1 MAWVAVAIG
10 GAAVVT
16 AGAGMYSSSQASSAM
31 AGATKGAQRRILT
44 AQREAIAADE
54 KALERQIEL
63 NEPFRQM
70 GLDVIPQLM
79 LEIKSGAPTFD
90 EFVQSPEAASIREQ
104 ELNDIRIATERSA
117 AAKGNLFAPSTQME
131 LQKRAMQITA
141 SSKLGQYENVL
152 SRRDRQLNDEF
163 NLVNIGRGATT
174 QQTGAIRDSGSNIS
188 NIISNTGTNMANL
201 DMAKGEARA
210 SGYINTGN
218 VIGNAITS
226 GVSNYLSYQ
235 ANQPAKP

>member
-10 GAAVVT
+10 GSALV
-16 AGAGMYSSSQASSAM
+16 GAYSSSKASSAM
-31 AGATKGAQRRILT
+31 TGATKGAQKRQMQM
-44 AQREAIAADE
+44 QREIMAHE
-54 KALERQIEL
+54 KETLERQIEL

-70 GLDVIPQLM
+70 GLDAIPQLM
-79 LEIKSGAPTFD
+79 SEIKSGAPTFD
-90 EFVQSPEAASIREQ
+90 EFVQSPEASAIREQ
-104 ELNDIRIATERSA
+104 ELTDIRTATERSA
-117 AAKGNLFAPSTQME
+117 AAKGNLFAPSTQQE

-163 NLVNIGRGATT
+163 NLINIGRGATT
-174 QQTGAIRDSGSNIS
+174 QQAGAIRDSGSNIS

-218 VIGNAITS
+218 AITS
-226 GVSNYLSYQ
+226 GVSNYLSYK
-235 ANQPAKP
+235 ANQ

>member
-1 MAWVAVAIG
+1 MGVE
-10 GAAVVT
+10 AAVIGSSVLS
-16 AGAGMYSSSQASSAM
+16 AGVGMYSSSKAASAM
-31 AGATKGAQRRILT
+31 AGATKGAQRRMLT
-44 AQREAIAADE
+44 AQREAIAAEE

-70 GLDVIPQLM
+70 GLDIIPQLM
-79 LEIKSGAPTFD
+79 SEIKSGAPTFD
-90 EFVQSPEAASIREQ
+90 EFVQSPEAAAIREQ

-117 AAKGNLFAPSTQME
+117 AAKGNLFAPSTQQE
-131 LQKRAMQITA
+131 LQRRAMQITA

-174 QQTGAIRDSGSNIS
+174 QQAGAVGASGSNIS

-201 DMAKGEARA
+201 DMARGEARA
-210 SGYINTGN
+210 TGYINTGN
-218 VIGNAITS
+218 VVGNAINS
-226 GVSNYLSYQ
+226 GASNYLSYK
-235 ANQPAKP
+235 ANQ